1 MKRKLP
7 QVVLPLAVA
16 VLALA
21 SFGCQPKADTNSNVS
36 LMSNKNSA
44 PEPINTA
51 SIEAELIKLERDWS
65 GAVKNHDAETV
76 RRILADDVIITY
88 PDGVVGTKAEEIH
101 SVETS
106 AITADSWDVLD
117 PKVTVLSADSAF
129 ITGRAIIKNGKYKD
143 PKAAKPIDISGEYRF
158 LDVYAK
164 RHGKWLAVASQTTRI
179 ANPAATPAPPAPAAP
194 AASPAAK

>member
-1 MKRKLP
+1 MKSKLP
-7 QVVLPLAVA
+7 QVVLPLILAV
-16 VLALA
+16 A
-21 SFGCQPKADTNSNVS
+21 SFGCQPKADSNSNVS
-36 LMSNKNSA
+36 VLSNKNSA

-65 GAVKNHDAETV
+65 SAVKNHDAETV

-101 SVETS
+101 SVEIS
-106 AITADSWDVLD
+106 AITADAWDVLE

-129 ITGRAIIKNGKYKD
+129 ITGRAIIKNGKYRD
-143 PKAAKPIDISGEYRF
+143 PKAAKPVDISGEYRF

-164 RHGKWLAVASQTTRI
+164 RDGKWLAVASQTTRI
-179 ANPAATPAPPAPAAP
+179 ANPAPAVSPAKPAP
-194 AASPAAK
+194 